1 MINIRIS
8 KSRFVFFS
16 STLVICIGIM
26 VMIGWVAHISILTSF
41 ISGYSTM
48 KANTAFGLI
57 LVGVSLLVQISPP
70 AKKAFFLARILS
82 TFIIALGF
90 LSLAQD
96 IFNLN
101 LYFDEVLI
109 TDLQARLSG
118 NTSPG
123 RMSPITAICFI
134 AIGIFLLANVSKNR
148 KVVLISQWFTH
159 LVTFLSFLAIVGYL
173 FNVPVFY
180 KLSFLT
186 SMAVHTALCFF
197 IVSIAASL
205 IHPTLG
211 ISGLFNGNKF
221 ANIMARKLFSQMTIA
236 ILILTF
242 FRIEADRFKLISV
255 EFGIVLFAIS
265 FIIVSLFLI
274 WRTSEAIN
282 KSDLK
287 KSRAELNFA
296 RIKIFLNTTP
306 DPIVIIDSS
315 GVIQLAN
322 DRTEQVFG
330 YPKDELIGRDFNI
343 LVPERFRKNSLDG
356 LYDYSISTVI
366 ESGNSGRGLFALG
379 KDGLEIPVEV
389 NLSPFEENGI
399 QYISAAIR
407 DVSERRKIDSA
418 LKISEERNRIFIE
431 QSPNAIAMYDTEM
444 RLMAVS
450 KKWISD
456 YKLEDR
462 EIIGLTHY
470 EIFPE
475 IGEDWKK
482 IHNDCLLGA
491 INTCD
496 AAVFERE
503 DGTTQWI
510 TWDVRPWYAS
520 EDLIGGII
528 MYTADITV
536 SKEKDAE
543 RRKIENIL
551 ERSNQVAKIAH
562 WEVDVKTGKASWS
575 KMANEIYELPDNY
588 QPDRESTLK
597 FYKNGPNLDRLLT
610 AVEDSTKSGKPYDLE
625 LELVTAKGNHKWIR
639 IIGDAEFQK
648 GICVRRL
655 GIFQDITKTKK
666 IEEDVNRI
674 NEELNAI
681 LNSGYVSIIGTD
693 PNGLITH
700 FSSGAEKLLQYKSSE
715 MVGIQSPEILHV
727 QEEVKL
733 RGRELTEHYGR
744 EISGFSV
751 FIEPALTG
759 NFDSHEWSYVRKDGT
774 IFPVQLVVTAI
785 RNSNGEISGFLG
797 VATDISDIKKAEKE
811 LLQLMRITS
820 GQNER
825 LKNFAHIVSHNL
837 RSHAGNFAMMLD
849 LLSEEEPEIAEHEY
863 IKLVKKASDNLTE
876 TIANLNEVVLMN
888 TSVEQNLV
896 QIELKHAVTAAIHN
910 VSTLIKNAE
919 VEITNDVEDGI
930 KVLGVSAYID
940 SIVLNFI
947 TNGIKY
953 RAPDRPAKIKLSS
966 HQEDSWVVLT
976 VEDNGIGI
984 DLIRNGSKLFGMYK
998 TFHPNPDAR
1007 GIGLF
1012 ITKNQ
1017 VEALGGKIEV
1027 TSKVNE
1033 GTTFKIFLKN
1043 EKS

>member
-1 MINIRIS
+1 MINIKTS
-8 KSRFVFFS
+8 QSRFVFFAA
-16 STLVICIGIM
+16 TLATCIGGL
-26 VMIGWVAHISILTSF
+26 VLIGWFAHIPILTSF
-41 ISGYSTM
+41 INGYVTM
-48 KANTAFGLI
+48 KVNTAFGII
-57 LVGVSLLVQISPP
+57 LVGVSLLILTSPT
-70 AKKAFFLARILS
+70 AKKSFFLARIFS
-82 TFIIALGF
+82 SVIIALGA

-96 IFNLN
+96 IFNLK
-101 LYFDEVLI
+101 LHFDEVLI
-109 TDLQARLSG
+109 TDIDARLKGS
-118 NTSPG
+118 TSPG
-123 RMSPITAICFI
+123 RMSPITAICFM
-134 AIGIFLLANVSKNR
+134 AMGMFLWFNLSKKN
-148 KVVLISQWFTH
+148 KCVLISQWLAHF
-159 LVTFLSFLAIVGYL
+159 VTFMSFLAIVGYL

-186 SMAVHTALCFF
+186 SMAVHTAMCFF
-197 IVSIAASL
+197 FLSIAASL
-205 IHPTLG
+205 IHPSLG
-211 ISGLFNGNKF
+211 ISGLFNGTQLG
-221 ANIMARKLFSQMTIA
+221 NIMARKLFVQMAIA
-236 ILILTF
+236 ILILAF
-242 FRIEADRFKLISV
+242 FRIEADRFKLVSV

-274 WRTSEAIN
+274 WRTSETIN

-296 RIKIFLNTTP
+296 RIKVFLNTTP
-306 DPIVIIDSS
+306 DPIVIINSL
-315 GVIQLAN
+315 GAIQLAN
-322 DRTEQVFG
+322 DRTEEVFG
-330 YPKDELIGRDFNI
+330 YPKGELMGQNI
-343 LVPERFRKNSLDG
+343 NMLVPERFRKNLNEG
-356 LYDYSISTVI
+356 SIHA
-366 ESGNSGRGLFALG
+366 EKNLFALR

-399 QYISAAIR
+399 QYISASIR
-407 DVSERRKIDSA
+407 DVSESRKIMSA
-418 LKISEERNRIFIE
+418 LKTSEKRNRIFIE
-431 QSPNAIAMYDTEM
+431 QCPNAIAMYDKDM
-444 RLMAVS
+444 KLMAAS

-456 YKLEDR
+456 YKIGDR
-462 EIIGLTHY
+462 EIIGRTHY

-482 IHNDCLLGA
+482 IHQDCLAGE

-496 AAVFERE
+496 EAAFERE
-503 DGTTQWI
+503 DGTVQWI
-510 TWDVRPWYAS
+510 SWDVRPWYAS

-536 SKEKDAE
+536 SKQKDAE

-575 KMANEIYELPDNY
+575 KMANEIFELPDDY

-625 LELVTAKGNHKWIR
+625 VEIITAKGNQKWIR
-639 IIGDAEFQK
+639 IIGDTEFQK
-648 GICVRRL
+648 GTCVRRL

-666 IEEDVNRI
+666 TEEDINRI

-681 LNSGYVSIIGTD
+681 LNAGHVSIIGTD
-693 PNGLITH
+693 LYGLITH
-700 FSSGAEKLLQYKSSE
+700 FSSGAEKLLQYKASE
-715 MVGIQSPEILHV
+715 MIGIQSPEVLHL
-727 QEEVKL
+727 QAEMKL
-733 RGRELTEHYGR
+733 RSRELSEHYGR
-744 EISGFSV
+744 EISGFGV
-751 FIEPALTG
+751 FIEPVIIG

-785 RNSNGEISGFLG
+785 KNSNGEISGFLG

-811 LLQLMRITS
+811 LLQLMQITS
-820 GQNER
+820 DQNER

-837 RSHAGNFAMMLD
+837 RSHAVNFAMMLD
-849 LLSEEEPEIAEHEY
+849 LLSQEEPEIAEHEY
-863 IKLVKKASDNLTE
+863 IKQVKTASDNLTE

-888 TSVEQNLV
+888 TAVEQNLV
-896 QIELKHAVTAAIHN
+896 PIELRHAVSTAIHN
-910 VSTLIKNAE
+910 VSTLIKDAE
-919 VEITNDVEDGI
+919 VTITNDVEDGV

-953 RAPDRPAKIKLSS
+953 RALDRPSKIKLSS
-966 HQEDSWVVLT
+966 FIDENWVVLT

-984 DLIRNGSKLFGMYK
+984 DLIKHGTKLFGMYK

-1017 VEALGGKIEV
+1017 VESLGGKIEV

-1033 GTTFKIFLKN
+1033 GTTFKIFLKH

>member
-1 MINIRIS
+1 MINIKTS
-8 KSRFVFFS
+8 QSRFVFFAA
-16 STLVICIGIM
+16 TLVICIGGL
-26 VMIGWVAHISILTSF
+26 VLFGWFAHIPILTSF
-41 ISGYSTM
+41 INGYTTM
-48 KANTAFGLI
+48 KVNTAFGII
-57 LVGVSLLVQISPP
+57 LVGVSLLILISPT
-70 AKKAFFLARILS
+70 AKKSFFLARIFS
-82 TFIIALGF
+82 SVIIALGA

-96 IFNLN
+96 IFNLK
-101 LYFDEVLI
+101 LHFDEALI
-109 TDLQARLSG
+109 IDIDARLKG
-118 NTSPG
+118 DTPPG
-123 RMSPITAICFI
+123 RMSPITAICFL
-134 AIGIFLLANVSKNR
+134 AMGMFLLFNLSKKN
-148 KVVLISQWFTH
+148 KCVLISQWLAHF
-159 LVTFLSFLAIVGYL
+159 VTFMSFLAIVGYL

-180 KLSFLT
+180 KLAFLT
-186 SMAVHTALCFF
+186 SMAVHTAMCFF
-197 IVSIAASL
+197 IISIAASL

-211 ISGLFNGNKF
+211 ISGLFNGTQLG
-221 ANIMARKLFSQMTIA
+221 NIMARKLFVQMAIA
-236 ILILTF
+236 ILILAF
-242 FRIEADRFKLISV
+242 FRIEADRFKLVSV
-255 EFGIVLFAIS
+255 EFGIILFAIS

-274 WRTSEAIN
+274 WRTSEVIN

-296 RIKIFLNTTP
+296 RIKVFLNATP
-306 DPIVIIDSS
+306 DPILIIDSL
-315 GVIQLAN
+315 GLIQLAN
-322 DRTEQVFG
+322 NRTEEVFG
-330 YPKDELIGRDFNI
+330 YSKGELMGQNI
-343 LVPERFRKNSLDG
+343 HMLVPEWFRKNLDEG
-356 LYDYSISTVI
+356 LIKSIHA
-366 ESGNSGRGLFALG
+366 EKDLFALR

-399 QYISAAIR
+399 QYISTSIR
-407 DVSERRKIDSA
+407 DVSESRKIMSA
-418 LKISEERNRIFIE
+418 LKTSEKRNRIFIE
-431 QSPNAIAMYDTEM
+431 QCPNAIAMYDRDM
-444 RLMAVS
+444 KLMAAS

-456 YKLEDR
+456 YKIGDR
-462 EIIGLTHY
+462 EIIGRTHY

-482 IHNDCLLGA
+482 IHQDCLAGE

-496 AAVFERE
+496 EAAFERE
-503 DGTTQWI
+503 DGTIQWI
-510 TWDVRPWYAS
+510 SWDVRPWYAS

-536 SKEKDAE
+536 SKQKDAE

-575 KMANEIYELPDNY
+575 KMANEIFELPDDY
-588 QPDRESTLK
+588 QPDRESTIK

-625 LELVTAKGNHKWIR
+625 VEIITAKGNQKWIR
-639 IIGDAEFQK
+639 IIGDTEFQK

-666 IEEDVNRI
+666 IEEAIIRI

-681 LNSGYVSIIGTD
+681 LNAGHVSIIGTD
-693 PNGLITH
+693 PHGLITH
-700 FSSGAEKLLQYKSSE
+700 FSSGAEKLLQYKASE
-715 MVGIQSPEILHV
+715 MIGIQSPEILHL
-727 QEEVKL
+727 QSEVKL
-733 RGRELTEHYGR
+733 RSRELSEHYGR
-744 EISGFSV
+744 EISGFGV
-751 FIEPALTG
+751 FIEPVMIG

-774 IFPVQLVVTAI
+774 TFPVQLVVTAI

-811 LLQLMRITS
+811 LLQLMQITS

-849 LLSEEEPEIAEHEY
+849 LLSQEEPEIAEHEY
-863 IKLVKKASDNLTE
+863 IKQVKTASDNLTE

-888 TSVEQNLV
+888 TAVEQNLV
-896 QIELKHAVTAAIHN
+896 PIELRHAVSTAIHN
-910 VSTLIKNAE
+910 VSTLIKDAE
-919 VEITNDVEDGI
+919 VTITNEVKDDV
-930 KVLGVSAYID
+930 KVMGVSAYID
-940 SIVLNFI
+940 SIILNFI

-953 RAPDRPAKIKLSS
+953 RALDRPSKIKLSAFI
-966 HQEDSWVVLT
+966 EDNWVVLT

-984 DLIRNGSKLFGMYK
+984 DLIKHGAKLFGMYK
-998 TFHPNPDAR
+998 TFHRNPDAR

-1027 TSKVNE
+1027 ISKVNE
-1033 GTTFKIFLKN
+1033 GTTFKIFLKY